1 MIDQSYRHFHWTSSL
16 LSALPSLAPF
26 LTGLVVV
33 ILFGTS
39 GEGVTPVVF
48 AILSISGVIVATVT
62 KHYSERYR
70 IEEDHLVRR
79 TGFYHT
85 RTTLLPYDRVVS
97 VNTTQTT
104 FQKYLGLVTLQVQAA
119 SDSSIELRG
128 VKQEVYQELD
138 SQIQAFHDRRRGTVY
153 RTFSDSKETIRGFAD
168 TGEMLHRMSF
178 IDCLKLGLVR
188 NIALA
193 AIFTFLVTVYRHV
206 SDRHHDFLGA
216 FVERVTGVD
225 VANWYTYVD
234 LELAYGYFPWVAL
247 RFHHDADW
255 VPLLVFWGLLF
266 VLFVAAVVVCSFI
279 LLWFLYSGFRISIS
293 GEHLEITT
301 TGAVTTNRKVP
312 LKKVQSTQRIRTLRH
327 RLLNAESASFYTTS
341 SSYSDSRITNR
352 LRDWIVPIGRP
363 QISKQV
369 IARVFQHIDFGEDS
383 WCGVVQN
390 SWRRRF
396 KKHLAIWFPIA
407 CMSVLISPVLLIV
420 CSLILPV
427 LAIEAKGF
435 VASLRYRLT
444 SDAILIERGWW
455 VRKSTV
461 VPLRKIQSVHVCQTY
476 FDRGHGVATLGVST
490 VESVLKTPTSS
501 IPYVNYEEARDISSN
516 IRGYLQ
522 ENQFDG

>member
-1 MIDQSYRHFHWTSSL
+1 MIDHLYRHFHWTSSL

-26 LTGLVVV
+26 LMGLVVV

-39 GEGVTPVVF
+39 GEGITPTVL

-70 IEEDHLVRR
+70 IEEDHVVRR
-79 TGFYHT
+79 SGFYHT
-85 RTTLLPYDRVVS
+85 RTTLLPYERVVS

-128 VKQEVYQELD
+128 VKQDVHEELD
-138 SQIQAFHDRRRGTVY
+138 AQIQAFYDRRKESASGI
-153 RTFSDSKETIRGFAD
+153 FSKPKETIRGFAD
-168 TGEMLHRMSF
+168 TGEVLHRMSF
-178 IDCLKLGLVR
+178 VDCLKLGMVR
-188 NIALA
+188 NIALV
-193 AIFTFLVTVYRHV
+193 AIFTFLVTVYRHI
-206 SDRHHDFLGA
+206 SDRHHDFLGS

-225 VANWYTYVD
+225 VANWHTYVD

-247 RFHHDADW
+247 RFNHDADW

-266 VLFVAAVVVCSFI
+266 GLFVAVVVVCSFI
-279 LLWFLYSGFRISIS
+279 LLWILYSGFRITIS

-301 TGAVTTNRKVP
+301 TGVVTTNRKVP
-312 LKKVQSTQRIRTLRH
+312 LKKIQSTQRICTLRH
-327 RLLNAESASFYTTS
+327 RLLNSESASFYTTS
-341 SSYSDSRITNR
+341 SSYSESRITNR

-369 IARVFQHIDFGEDS
+369 VARVFQHIDFGVDS

-407 CMSVLISPVLLIV
+407 CVAALISPVLLIL

-435 VASLRYRLT
+435 VARLRYRL
-444 SDAILIERGWW
+444 SFDAILIERGWW

-461 VPLRKIQSVHVCQTY
+461 VPLRKIQSVHVRQTF
-476 FDRGHGVATLGVST
+476 FDRRHGVATLGIST
-490 VESVLKTPTSS
+490 VESGLKTPTSS
-501 IPYVNYEEARDISSN
+501 IPYVNYEEARSISSN

-522 ENQFDG
+522 ENHFDG